1 MWSPEKSIAEMM
13 DDLLLLT
20 ARALSVTYHRPVT
33 FTSLLFLPNV
43 LHCAFFFFLLPSS
56 FCLSYPLSFELIST
70 HYSSSPTPS
79 SPHLLFL
86 SASLV
91 SSTAATRST
100 IFCSPFLSSTSS
112 NCLLLAALSPST
124 LIFCSTLRHG
134 KLPCTRPSFFRSH
147 YLSRTFPLV
156 SVLVITTTGLLYGRN
171 QSCSNDVLS
180 F

>member
-1 MWSPEKSIAEMM
+1 MM

-43 LHCAFFFFLLPSS
+43 LHCAFFFFFVALLLLPV
-56 FCLSYPLSFELIST
+56 IST
-70 HYSSSPTPS
+70 FLRADLHTLFLLSHSIITPS
-79 SPHLLFL
+79 FVPLCLPRLFDC
-86 SASLV
+86 
-91 SSTAATRST
+91 RST
-100 IFCSPFLSSTSS
+100 IFCSPFLSSASS